1 MMNKKVFLIG
11 LLSSWTLHRYRN
23 RFFEPI
29 KCFNDLSPNFQKV
42 LSQKETDL
50 YIWGKG
56 DVKSTS
62 VYNNFHPHK
71 IKKLDELKEIPNFID
86 IVFGEQIALAIDKNH
101 NLYTW
106 KEPKLNSEKN
116 ENVNNHE
123 RKQIMQLAKNYKIV
137 QAAVTKDKIFF
148 ITKDGKL
155 FFINYKVTIPENK
168 DSYFTIKSN
177 EEIINIF
184 DDKIIHVKELSN
196 IKSISTG
203 KDHIIALDKDGN
215 MFGMG
220 DDSYGIL
227 TLIKVNLA

>member
-1 MMNKKVFLIG
+1 M
-11 LLSSWTLHRYRN
+11 
-23 RFFEPI
+23 
-29 KCFNDLSPNFQKV
+29 KCFNDLNPNFQKV

-62 VYNNFHPHK
+62 VYTNFHPHK
-71 IKKLDELKEIPNFID
+71 LKKLDGMKEIPNFID
-86 IVFGEQIALAIDKNH
+86 IVFGEQIALAIDKNN
-101 NLYTW
+101 NLWTW

-123 RKQIMQLAKNYKIV
+123 RKQILQLAKNYKIV
-137 QAAVTKDKIFF
+137 QAAITKDKIFF

-155 FFINYKVTIPENK
+155 LFINYKVTIPENK

-196 IKSISTG
+196 IKSIAAG

-227 TLIKVNLA
+227 TLNKVNLA

>member
-1 MMNKKVFLIG
+1 MNKKVFFIG
-11 LLSSWTLHRYRN
+11 LLSSWVLQRYRN
-23 RFFEPI
+23 RFYEPVN
-29 KCFNDLSPNFQKV
+29 CFNDLNPNFQKV
-42 LSQKETDL
+42 LTQKETDL

-62 VYNNFHPHK
+62 VYTNFHPHK
-71 IKKLDELKEIPNFID
+71 IKQLEGMKENPNFID
-86 IVFGEQIALAIDKNH
+86 IVFGEHFALAIDKKN

-106 KEPKLNSEKN
+106 KEPKLNSEKD
-116 ENVNNHE
+116 ESINNHE
-123 RKQIMQLAKNYKIV
+123 RKQILQLAKNYKIV

-155 FFINYKVTIPENK
+155 LFINYKVTTPQNK

-177 EEIINIF
+177 EEIVNIL
-184 DDKIIHVKELSN
+184 DDQIIHVKELSN
-196 IKSISTG
+196 IKSIAAG

-215 MFGMG
+215 LFGMG

-227 TLIKVNLA
+227 TLIKVSLV